1 MHQIFAVLANRE
13 FPEEIASV
21 DGSKILLKIRQP
33 TFLDFLEKSFLE
45 ILFAGEKNE
54 RVQREILDVLIL
66 VAKQLNIEER
76 KRDIEIIRDRCES
89 IIERN
94 DFYELDSKELTK
106 RIAELDELLS

>member
-1 MHQIFAVLANRE
+1 M
-13 FPEEIASV
+13 
-21 DGSKILLKIRQP
+21 
-33 TFLDFLEKSFLE
+33 
-45 ILFAGEKNE
+45 
-54 RVQREILDVLIL
+54 LIL

-94 DFYELDSKELTK
+94 DFYELDSKELMK